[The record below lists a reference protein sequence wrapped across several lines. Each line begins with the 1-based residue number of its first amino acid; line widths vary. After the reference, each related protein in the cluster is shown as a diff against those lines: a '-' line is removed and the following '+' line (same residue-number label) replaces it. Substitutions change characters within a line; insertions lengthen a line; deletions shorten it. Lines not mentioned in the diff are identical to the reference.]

1 MLLNFSI
8 TNYRSVKDT
17 VTLSLTAGRE
27 RKNAERL
34 TPIKALRKRALPV
47 SMIQGKNGAGK
58 SNIIKG
64 LQAAQRVIAR
74 TRQPNEKLD
83 VTPFR
88 LCNKCLEQATE
99 FLFEFSLNSVVYRYR
114 LALTRDAIQTE
125 KLELLKFNSS
135 ISLFE
140 RNGQNIVVG
149 GLTDDSDERNDLRII
164 AQGTRANQVF
174 LNALAA
180 QAENVDKYTWAKTV
194 LLIFGWFTNGI
205 NILSPDM
212 NLTLGDTEQISFLT
226 KAIPLFD
233 TGVNS
238 VQLVELAKDSLNIPS
253 GLIENILNILS
264 EGSVFP
270 IMHKDQGPVFIR
282 KIEGE
287 ARFFVVNTTHRNDSG
302 EDVHFHMSDE
312 SDGTFRL
319 MSLLTFL
326 GALGDGYGDRV
337 LVIDE
342 IERSLH
348 STLTR
353 KIIKDFLVWV
363 EKTHAGQIIFTSHDP
378 SLMNEDLGLRR
389 DEMWLVDKGERGET
403 HLYSLAS
410 KNVQRSGESG
420 LRTGMNLVD
429 EYLRGSLGGIA
440 KTQEINFLMGR
451 SI

>member
-99 FLFEFSLNSVVYRYR
+99 FLFDFSLNGVVYRYR

-149 GLTDDSDERNDLRII
+149 GLTDDSNERNDLRII

-180 QAENVDKYTWAKTV
+180 QAENVDKYTWSKMISQ
-194 LLIFGWFTNGI
+194 IFGWFTQGI
-205 NILSPDM
+205 NILGPDM
-212 NLTLGDTEQISFLT
+212 NLALGDSEQVVFLT
-226 KAIPLFD
+226 KALPLFD
-233 TGVNS
+233 TGVSS
-238 VQLVELAKDSLNIPS
+238 VRLAELAKDSLNVPPS
-253 GLIENILNILS
+253 LLENILNMLS
-264 EGSVFP
+264 EGAVFP
-270 IMHKDQGPVFIR
+270 LMHKDHGPIFIR

-287 ARFFVVNTTHRNDSG
+287 ARFFVVNTTHKNDSG
-302 EDVHFHMSDE
+302 EDIHFHMSDE

-326 GALGDGYGDRV
+326 STLADGFGDRV

-348 STLTR
+348 SALTR
-353 KIIKDFLVWV
+353 KIIKDFLFWV
-363 EKTHAGQIIFTSHDP
+363 EKTHAGQIIFTSHDS
-378 SLMNEDLGLRR
+378 SLMNDDLGLRR
-389 DEMWLVDKGERGET
+389 DEMWLVDKEANGAT

-429 EYLRGSLGGIA
+429 EYLNGSLGGIA
-440 KTQEINFLMGR
+440 KVKETNFLLER
-451 SI
+451 

>member
-1 MLLNFSI
+1 MLLNFSV
-8 TNYRSVKDT
+8 TNYRSIKDE

-34 TPIKALRKRALPV
+34 TPIKALRKRSLPV

-58 SNIIKG
+58 TNIIKG
-64 LQAAQRVIAR
+64 LQAAQRVIIR

-88 LCNKCLEQATE
+88 LCNKCLALPTE
-99 FLFEFSLNSVVYRYR
+99 FSFDFSIGGTVYRYR
-114 LALTRDAIQTE
+114 LTLTRDAIQTE

-135 ISLFE
+135 ATIFE
-140 RNGQNIVVG
+140 RNGQNIIVS
-149 GLTDDSDERNDLRII
+149 GLTNDESERNDLRII
-164 AQGTRANQVF
+164 AQGTRTNQVF

-180 QAENVDKYTWAKTV
+180 QAENVDKYTWAKRV
-194 LLIFGWFTNGI
+194 LQIFGWFANGI
-205 NILSPDM
+205 NILSPDV
-212 NLTLGDTEQISFLT
+212 NLTLGDSEQISFLT
-226 KAIPLFD
+226 KALPLFD

-238 VQLVELAKDSLNIPS
+238 VRLVELAKDSLNIPS
-253 GLIENILNILS
+253 GLIENILNMLS

-270 IMHKDQGPVFIR
+270 VMHKDQGPVFIK

-287 ARFFVVNTTHRNDSG
+287 ARFFAVNTIHKNDTG

-326 GALGDGYGDRV
+326 SLLGDGLGDRV

-353 KIIKDFLVWV
+353 KIIKDFLMWV
-363 EKTHAGQIIFTSHDP
+363 EQTHAGQIIFTSHDT
-378 SLMNEDLGLRR
+378 SLMNDGLGLRR
-389 DEMWLVDKGERGET
+389 DEMWLVDKGENGET

-410 KNVQRSGESG
+410 KNVRKSGEAG
-420 LRTGMNLVD
+420 LRTGMNLAD
-429 EYLRGSLGGIA
+429 EYLSGSLGGIA
-440 KTQEINFLMGR
+440 KTEGTNFLMDR
-451 SI
+451 